1 MLKRLKLY
9 GVILLGLL
17 TAIPGFA
24 QAPGGTAYSNL
35 APGFTLP
42 YVTGTST
49 SLVASFTAGNLSIGS
64 APVAVV
70 AGTVTTIASRTSCA
84 KPAYTS
90 CNIIWANSAGV
101 VSNLDST
108 TFTPT
113 SNALLTASAAG
124 NSILAFVQTTATGIS
139 QITYPWLDSSF
150 PAVSQSGA
158 FVVSTGA
165 ITPIA
170 TAAAIGVAT
179 QTFTVTGLA
188 AGDQVVP
195 VSLPV
200 PTALC
205 PPVGFRATLLNTLAI
220 DFFVGTA
227 VACTPA
233 AGTYKF
239 LVVR

>member
-1 MLKRLKLY
+1 MLKRLKLAA
-9 GVILLGLL
+9 GILLGLL
-17 TAIPGFA
+17 ISIPGFA

-42 YVTGTST
+42 YVSGSST

-64 APVAVV
+64 APVPVV
-70 AGTVTTIASRTSCA
+70 AGTVTMIANRTSCA
-84 KPAYTS
+84 KPAYSS
-90 CNIIWANSAGV
+90 CNIIWANSSGV

-113 SNALLTASAAG
+113 SNALLTASGAG
-124 NSILAFVQTTATGIS
+124 NSILALVQTSATGIT
-139 QITYPWLDSSF
+139 QVTYPWLDSSF

-165 ITPIA
+165 ITPVA

-188 AGDQVVP
+188 LGDQLVQL
-195 VSLPV
+195 SLPA

-205 PPVGFRATLLNTLAI
+205 PAVGFRATALNTLSI

-239 LVVR
+239 LVIR